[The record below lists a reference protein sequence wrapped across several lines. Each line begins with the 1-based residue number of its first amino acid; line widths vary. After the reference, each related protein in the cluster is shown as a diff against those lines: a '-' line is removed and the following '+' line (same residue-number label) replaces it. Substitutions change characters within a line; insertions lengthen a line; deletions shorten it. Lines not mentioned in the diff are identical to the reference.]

1 MFLTNNDTTICNLMM
16 YSKGVY
22 VYKIPKAD
30 RYAINS
36 KFYWT
41 QIFQNNWGWIT
52 KHKKGNK
59 KIDFTKRPYGNI
71 KEELCL
77 RTTKEKKIILCYW
90 KNGEECF

>member
-41 QIFQNNWGWIT
+41 
-52 KHKKGNK
+52 
-59 KIDFTKRPYGNI
+59 
-71 KEELCL
+71 
-77 RTTKEKKIILCYW
+77 
-90 KNGEECF
+90 